1 MDCFRTRLFSCYWGN
16 ITYRPYIETITSWF
30 ILTIKPWNG
39 FNQSNYLLDV
49 WLAGHYFYKDSH
61 SQYITDWKTEQSGWF
76 IIKTSYLPGE
86 EVVLIEPEDDKSIFM
101 AHPQE
106 WVKATFE
113 YNTSQPPIA
122 TINKI
127 LPVNA
132 AKDDNA
138 SLTDHTPLVAAN
150 DDLQLTQRTSTG
162 FGPMIRYLETGD
174 LPTEGRKA
182 RSILA
187 QAQHFVMIDGTL
199 FHLYYHALKIF
210 LRQIDWY
217 DNWLYPKIIDYR

>member
-1 MDCFRTRLFSCYWGN
+1 MDSISQIICWTFGSLVIIFTRILIHN
-16 ITYRPYIETITSWF
+16 TSQ
-30 ILTIKPWNG
+30 TGKQNK
-39 FNQSNYLLDV
+39 V
-49 WLAGHYFYKDSH
+49 ADSL
-61 SQYITDWKTEQSGWF
+61 SRR
-76 IIKTSYLPGE
+76 SYLPGE

-122 TINKI
+122 TINEI

-138 SLTDHTPLVAAN
+138 SLTYHTPLVAAN
-150 DDLQLTQRTSTG
+150 DDLQLTQRTSAG
-162 FGPMIRYLETGD
+162 FGPMISG

-199 FHLYYHALKIF
+199 FHLYYHASKIC

-217 DNWLYPKIIDYR
+217 DNGLYPKIIDYR